1 MDLNMTGLRKF
12 ASICGAMGVALLASS
27 AGALADGYE
36 VAAPAPVDEGRKFA
50 WSFNI
55 GATSDYVFRGISQT
69 DNDPTIQ
76 GGIDLGYGILY
87 AGWWASGLDFEAGL
101 NDAKVEMDWYG
112 GIRPTW
118 GKATFD
124 LGVIYYTYPGSGPI
138 LPLITY
144 PDLNYVELKAG
155 VSGEIVKN
163 LTAGG
168 TIYWSPDYFAETGS
182 VWTFEGVAA
191 YTFHQVGVFVPAI
204 TGTIGYQTSSDNA
217 YDAWNGFSDY
227 WYYNAGLALTVEKL
241 TFDFRY
247 WGTSNAS
254 NAVSDT
260 LTCINDYC
268 DSRFVFSA
276 KVVLP

>member
-1 MDLNMTGLRKF
+1 MRFWRLGAFLPSKARGNWLHMTNTSRL
-12 ASICGAMGVALLASS
+12 AALCGAVGLALIAITGT
-27 AGALADGYE
+27 AAADGYE
-36 VAAPAPVDEGRKFA
+36 VAAPAAADEGRKFTY
-50 WSFNI
+50 SFNI

-138 LPLITY
+138 LPLVTY

-155 VSGEIVKN
+155 VSGEVVKN
-163 LTAGG
+163 LTAAPPSIGRPTTSPRPAACGHSKASPPTPSIRLVCSLRPSRARSAIRPVRTIPTTHG
-168 TIYWSPDYFAETGS
+168 TAS
-182 VWTFEGVAA
+182 
-191 YTFHQVGVFVPAI
+191 AI
-204 TGTIGYQTSSDNA
+204 TGTT
-217 YDAWNGFSDY
+217 
-227 WYYNAGLALTVEKL
+227 T
-241 TFDFRY
+241 R
-247 WGTSNAS
+247 AS
-254 NAVSDT
+254 
-260 LTCINDYC
+260 L
-268 DSRFVFSA
+268 
-276 KVVLP
+276 

>member
-1 MDLNMTGLRKF
+1 MTNTSKL
-12 ASICGAMGVALLASS
+12 AALCGAVGLALIAITGT
-27 AGALADGYE
+27 AAADGYE
-36 VAAPAPVDEGRKFA
+36 VAAPAAADEGRKFTY
-50 WSFNI
+50 SFNI

-101 NDAKVEMDWYG
+101 NDAQVEMDWYG

-138 LPLITY
+138 LPAITY

-191 YTFHQVGVFVPAI
+191 YTFHQVGVFTPAI
-204 TGTIGYQTSSDNA
+204 TGTIGYQTSSDDDYSNF
-217 YDAWNGFSDY
+217 NGFSDY

-254 NAVSDT
+254 NATSDT
-260 LTCINDYC
+260 LSCINGYC
-268 DSRFVFSA
+268 NSRFVFSA
-276 KVVLP
+276 KVALP

>member
-1 MDLNMTGLRKF
+1 MTNTSKL
-12 ASICGAMGVALLASS
+12 AALCGAVGLALIAITGT
-27 AGALADGYE
+27 AAADGYE
-36 VAAPAPVDEGRKFA
+36 VAAPAAADEGRKFTY
-50 WSFNI
+50 SFNI

-138 LPLITY
+138 LPLVTY

-155 VSGEIVKN
+155 VSGEVVKN
-163 LTAGG
+163 LTAGA

-191 YTFHQVGVFVPAI
+191 YTFHQVGVFTPAI
-204 TGTIGYQTSSDNA
+204 TGTVGYQTSSDDT
-217 YDAWNGFSDY
+217 YDTWNGFSDY

-260 LTCINDYC
+260 LTCINDFC